1 MPQLGAS
8 ETRCKFRKAP
18 MKTRAARSMLVLCA
32 LAAGSFVRS
41 QELPKHDK
49 PHPTLGLVLEGG
61 GALGLAHIGV
71 ITWMEEHRIPVNY
84 VAGTSM
90 GGLVGGMYATGL
102 SPAEVRQLINGI
114 DWDQVLSGVTPFRD
128 LSFRRKEDA
137 HEVPG
142 QLEFGLRDGLQFP
155 SGFNTGQ
162 EVNLVLDRV
171 ALPYSEIPSFNDLP
185 IPFACVSTDL
195 VSGKPHVFRDG
206 SLAFAM
212 RSTMSLPG
220 IFTPVRSGKHL
231 YADGFMLDNLPVDVA
246 KEMGADVT
254 LAIHLETAPMDPNT
268 NLSSF
273 GVLGQSISVMSAVN
287 VVRSM
292 ELADILV
299 VVPLQKYT
307 SLDYNKADAIIKLGY
322 DAAASKATVLS
333 AFSVSEAEWEDY
345 LAKRNARRKTA
356 PIPKFI
362 EVVGAT
368 SPQMAKA
375 MEKQMSS
382 LVGQPVE
389 PKKIDQDM
397 MDIVGQGRFSTS
409 TYSMTEKNG
418 EQGLQVQAEQ
428 KTYAPP
434 IVRPLIVIDGSE
446 YNNVLFSL
454 GARITFLDVGSYRS
468 ELRNDVILGSQYQL
482 ASEYYHPFTT
492 TSNWFVAPRLG
503 FNSQQFNVYSSN
515 TLLASYRI
523 RQALGGLDTGY
534 AFGRTGEF
542 RLGYEGGY
550 EHATPV
556 IGNVPVLP
564 TTAGTTGDVRIQY
577 QLTTLDDPVIP
588 RSGVSLL
595 MYTKGYNAN
604 PGAPGPY
611 PLSEIKSQAFFR
623 LNAPS
628 SVYVAADGGS
638 SYGYKAG
645 FPAFSLGGSQQLVAW
660 GQNELLTNQYF
671 LGQLG
676 YIRELAKLPPFL
688 GSSVNFLGVLELG
701 KTYKLPLAPSPPN
714 LPMDVAGGLLVN
726 TIFGPVLVAGT
737 VGDYGHARFY
747 FQIGHVF

>member
-1 MPQLGAS
+1 
-8 ETRCKFRKAP
+8 
-18 MKTRAARSMLVLCA
+18 MKGRVPRLFFLLCVLM
-32 LAAGSFVRS
+32 AGSYTHS
-41 QELPKHDK
+41 QELPKHDQTA
-49 PHPTLGLVLEGG
+49 HPKLGLVLEGG

-71 ITWMEEHRIPVNY
+71 ITWMEEHRIPVSY

-102 SPAEVRQLINGI
+102 SPAEVRKLIDGI

-128 LSFRRKEDA
+128 LSFRRKQDA
-137 HEVPG
+137 HDVPG
-142 QLEFGLRDGLQFP
+142 QLEFGLRGGLEFP

-162 EVNLVLDRV
+162 GVNLVLDKV

-246 KEMGADVT
+246 KEMGADIT

-268 NLSSF
+268 SLSSF

-287 VVRSM
+287 VVHSM
-292 ELADILV
+292 EMADILV
-299 VVPLQKYT
+299 AVQLQKYST
-307 SLDYNKADAIIKLGY
+307 LDYNKADAIIKLGY
-322 DAAASKATVLS
+322 EAAASKATVLS
-333 AFSVSEAEWEDY
+333 AYSVSEAEWEDY

-356 PIPKFI
+356 PIPQFV
-362 EVVGAT
+362 EVVG
-368 SPQMAKA
+368 PGVPPEMAKA

-389 PKKIDQDM
+389 SKKIDEEM
-397 MDIVGQGRFSTS
+397 MAIVGRGRFSTA

-418 EQGLQVQAEQ
+418 EQGLQVQAEP

-446 YNNVLFSL
+446 YNNVLFSI
-454 GARITFLDVGSYRS
+454 GFRITFMDVGSYRS
-468 ELRNDVILGSQYQL
+468 ELRNDIILGSQYQV

-492 TSNWFVAPRLG
+492 TSNWFIAPRLG

-515 TLLASYRI
+515 SLLASYRV

-534 AFGRTGEF
+534 SFGRTGEF

-550 EHATPV
+550 EHASPV
-556 IGNVPVLP
+556 VGNIPALP
-564 TTAGTTGDVRIQY
+564 TNAGATGDARIQY
-577 QLTTLDDPVIP
+577 QLNTLDDPVIP
-588 RSGVSLL
+588 RSGASLT
-595 MYTKGYNAN
+595 MYTKGYNTN
-604 PGAPGPY
+604 PGAPGPF
-611 PLSEIKSQAFFR
+611 PVSEIQFQNFFR

-628 SVYVAADGGS
+628 SVYVSAAGGS
-638 SYGYKAG
+638 TYGYKAG
-645 FPAFSLGGSQQLVAW
+645 FPAFSLGGSRQLVAW

-688 GSSVNFLGVLELG
+688 GSSVNVLGVLELG
-701 KTYKLPLAPSPPN
+701 KTYKLALLPSPPH
-714 LPMDVAGGLLVN
+714 LPMDAVAGLLVN

>member
-1 MPQLGAS
+1 
-8 ETRCKFRKAP
+8 
-18 MKTRAARSMLVLCA
+18 MKIRAARWSFLLFV
-32 LAAGSFVRS
+32 LAASVYGHS
-41 QELPKHDK
+41 QDPPKNGK
-49 PHPTLGLVLEGG
+49 TGRPKLGLVLEGG

-71 ITWMEEHRIPVNY
+71 ITWMEEHRIPVSY

-128 LSFRRKEDA
+128 LSFRRKQDA
-137 HEVPG
+137 HDVPG
-142 QLEFGLRDGLQFP
+142 QLEFGLRGGLQFP

-162 EVNLVLDRV
+162 EVNLVLDKV
-171 ALPYSEIPSFNDLP
+171 ALPYSEISSFNDLP

-231 YADGFMLDNLPVDVA
+231 YADGFMLDNLPIDVG
-246 KEMGADVT
+246 KEMGSEVT
-254 LAIHLETAPMDPNT
+254 LGVHLETAPMDPNT

-292 ELADILV
+292 EMADILV
-299 VVPLQKYT
+299 TVPLQKYT
-307 SLDYNKADAIIKLGY
+307 TLDYNKADAIIKLGY
-322 DAAASKATVLS
+322 DAAAAKATVLS

-345 LAKRNARRKTA
+345 LAKRNAKRKTA
-356 PIPKFI
+356 PIPKFV
-362 EVVGAT
+362 EVTGA
-368 SPQMAKA
+368 SPEMAKA
-375 MEKQMSS
+375 MEKQMSA
-382 LVGQPVE
+382 LVGRPVDS
-389 PKKIDQDM
+389 KKIDQDM
-397 MDIVGQGRFSTS
+397 MTIVGMGRFATA
-409 TYSMTEKNG
+409 TYSMTEKSG
-418 EQGLQVQAEQ
+418 EQGLQVQTEQ
-428 KTYAPP
+428 KSYAPP
-434 IVRPLIVIDGSE
+434 IVRPLIIIDGSE
-446 YNNVLFSL
+446 YNNVLFSI

-468 ELRNDVILGSQYQL
+468 ELRNDVVLGSQYQL

-492 TSNWFVAPRLG
+492 TSNWFIAPRAG
-503 FNSQQFNVYSSN
+503 FNSQQFNVYSGNS
-515 TLLASYRI
+515 LLASYRI

-534 AFGRTGEF
+534 SFGRTGEF

-550 EHATPV
+550 EHASPV
-556 IGNVPVLP
+556 IGNIPALP
-564 TTAGTTGDVRIQY
+564 TNAGTTGDARIQY
-577 QLTTLDDPVIP
+577 QLNTLDDPVIP
-588 RSGVSLL
+588 RSGTSLL
-595 MYTKGYNAN
+595 MYTKGYNTN
-604 PGAPGPY
+604 PGAPGPF
-611 PLSEIKSQAFFR
+611 PLSEIQAESFFR

-628 SVYVAADGGS
+628 SVYVSASGGS

-645 FPAFSLGGSQQLVAW
+645 FPAFSLGGSRQLVAW
-660 GQNELLTNQYF
+660 GTNELLTNQYF

-701 KTYKLPLAPSPPN
+701 KTYKLSLLPSPPH
-714 LPMDVAGGLLVN
+714 LPMDAAAGLLVN

-747 FQIGHVF
+747 FQIGRVF